1 MGALYNVKNKKKV
14 YLVLL
19 VISILMC
26 AFFKLTTRERHFEDE
41 IEKGDLIMIPSVPS
55 RFYKSDIGEATISTD
70 FEQYVDNLNTF
81 DDLVNHSEL
90 IIIGKLKSRKQLGNV
105 VNSDIEIQKVISG
118 NVETK
123 EISVFEPYF
132 IDPDDKQIHLK
143 ETYVPMEFDKTYIL
157 FLNKQPLY
165 ENGTQ
170 YNLTSLYYGKYVNND
185 KLKII
190 KLDANQKY
198 MFSEIKDY
206 DFLSI
211 STDDDKN
218 SYLND
223 KESDQQFIK
232 EGLENIKKYEEYR
245 DNKYIDFH
253 KDAMKLIK

>member
-1 MGALYNVKNKKKV
+1 MGALYNVINKKKV

-41 IEKGDLIMIPSVPS
+41 IQNSELIMIPSVPS
-55 RFYKSDIGEATISTD
+55 RFFKSEIGEKTISTD
-70 FEQYVDNLNTF
+70 FEQYVDHIDNF
-81 DDLVNHSEL
+81 DELVNHSEL
-90 IIIGKLKSRKQLGNV
+90 IITGKLKSRKQLGTV

-143 ETYVPMEFDKTYIL
+143 EMYVPMQFDKTYIM
-157 FLNKQPLY
+157 FLKKQPLY
-165 ENGTQ
+165 ENGIQ
-170 YNLTSLYYGKYVNND
+170 YNLTSLYYGKYVNGEPKTVN
-185 KLKII
+185 
-190 KLDANQKY
+190 LDANQKY
-198 MFSEIKDY
+198 LFSDIKDY
-206 DFLSI
+206 DFLCI

-218 SYLND
+218 NYLND

-232 EGLENIKKYEEYR
+232 ESLENIKRYEEYR
-245 DNKYIDFH
+245 DKKYIDFH
-253 KDAMKLIK
+253 KNALKLVN